1 MPALIL
7 EGWEQRLARM
17 AAQATGLPSEATG
30 PFADAA
36 LDRTERQTLH
46 ALEVLLGGWLLT
58 RWPWIQGSLRVWS
71 PMQAHTWEAMTA
83 HSLRVVPLAEQMV
96 QQAWT
101 AGQQQAES
109 PDSRRPERPRESSTP
124 QGRGSRP
131 PAREPRP
138 GEPPRMPPRRPIP
151 PPIPLL
157 PRQQQKEAE
166 WIAEQAAAQKIR
178 QWADTFRG
186 DIRGQVVEAVR
197 QHQTPAQLAQT
208 LQDRWQ
214 LTGYQGR
221 RIAVTELN
229 AVYASGMLLAL
240 PEHTTVYVAPIG
252 DRKVCPDCKRLL
264 EGKYF
269 TVLHQPP
276 AHPTKFQ
283 RETCLWPAKNGMTGK
298 DHRGWDPA
306 TPLHPFCR
314 HLPIPVERSPLR
326 KR

>member
-1 MPALIL
+1 MAALIL
-7 EGWEQRLARM
+7 EGWEQQLARM
-17 AAQATGLPSEATG
+17 AAQATGLPSEAAG

-36 LDRTERQTLH
+36 LDHTERRALH
-46 ALEVLLGGWLLT
+46 ALEALLGGWLLT

-71 PMQAHTWEAMTA
+71 PMQAQTWEAMTTRP
-83 HSLRVVPLAEQMV
+83 LRVVPVAEQMV
-96 QQAWT
+96 HHAWT
-101 AGQQQAES
+101 AGQQQAEH
-109 PDSRRPERPRESSTP
+109 PESRRPERPGEPSARH
-124 QGRGSRP
+124 GGGNLP

-138 GEPPRMPPRRPIP
+138 GEPPQRPPRRPTP

-178 QWADTFRG
+178 QWADTFRTE
-186 DIRGQVVEAVR
+186 IRWQVVEAVR
-197 QHQTPAQLAQT
+197 QRMPPAALAQT

-214 LTGYQGR
+214 LTGYQAR

-229 AVYASGMLLAL
+229 AAYASGMLLAL

-252 DRKVCPDCKRLL
+252 DRKVCADCKRLL

-269 TVLHQPP
+269 TVLHAPP
-276 AHPTKFQ
+276 IHPTKFD

-298 DHRGWDPA
+298 NHREWDPA

-314 HLPIPVERSPLR
+314 HIPIPVNHSPLGR
-326 KR
+326 